1 MGRNIGNN
9 KSKFNTI
16 LTLFS
21 SFIIIVSIIIYF
33 VYFKIPKKEFN
44 PPFMSDQL
52 YVSIDFGNYKSSY
65 AYNFG
70 KGNKIIYG
78 QKRSVPSIVI
88 LNKNNL
94 KGKNFG
100 QKSISSIANYDENEM
115 SNIIYKNNLKLLL
128 SNISKEEYNAYN
140 TNKEQYLINSKA
152 IIEYLKLFSDEII
165 EEINSNGYKYNKG
178 NINWIITAPRI
189 WDDYTKMNLINFAR
203 EAGLYKV
210 ELALESEV
218 AALSIFNDKILD
230 EKLKK
235 NGKIFL
241 LIDLG
246 DYTID
251 ITLNEIFRNNK
262 IKILSMPMGDSLG
275 SMNINND
282 LMEII
287 ENIFGKDVINKAK
300 ELQLDEYLQT
310 VKDLEELKKKYK
322 KNSTDYYE
330 IYAKFERKKYFFEK
344 IKDSFKYIINF
355 CMRRKNFY
363 IYKYDNCTIK
373 FDENKV
379 FLPDELIGKI
389 IQKRVSEII
398 NYIKSKLNS
407 IKKYDYMI
415 LTGGYSNNGILIK
428 EFRNNFRNVHILS
441 NQEYSVLEGSLNYFN
456 NKKRIYSI
464 VSYNTYGMKIENE
477 FKILIKKGDIIKYN
491 FSIEKTFNPNE
502 EDYFCIDFYKSLN
515 DNLSDDDYFGTLK
528 IDLKEYHKD
537 KKEEISL
544 KLNIYFNTYLQIDVS
559 DSTSDEKINSFFIK
573 KKCINYPK
581 ILYK

>member
-1 MGRNIGNN
+1 MEKNIEKK

-21 SFIIIVSIIIYF
+21 LFIFIISIIIYF
-33 VYFKIPKKEFN
+33 IFFLKAKKYNNSHPDILDELN
-44 PPFMSDQL
+44 
-52 YVSIDFGNYKSSY
+52 VSIDFGNYKSSY
-65 AYNFG
+65 AYKFG
-70 KGNKIIYG
+70 KSNKIIYG

-88 LNKNNL
+88 LNKDNL

-115 SNIIYKNNLKLLL
+115 SKIIYKNNLKLLL
-128 SNISKEEYNAYN
+128 NNI
-140 TNKEQYLINSKA
+140 TNITNGEQYLIDSKA
-152 IIEYLKLFSDEII
+152 VIEYLKLFSDEIM
-165 EEINSNGYKYNKG
+165 EEINSYGYKYNKE

-189 WDDYTKMNLINFAR
+189 WDDYSKMNLINFAK
-203 EAGLYKV
+203 EAGMYNAK
-210 ELALESEV
+210 LALESEV
-218 AALSIFNDKILD
+218 ASLSIFNDKILD

-251 ITLNEIFRNNK
+251 ITLNEIVKDNR
-262 IKILSMPMGDSLG
+262 IKILSMPMGESLG

-300 ELQLDEYLQT
+300 ESQFDEYLQT
-310 VKDLEELKKKYK
+310 LKDLGDLKKKYK
-322 KNSTDYYE
+322 KNSTEYYE
-330 IYAKFERKKYFFEK
+330 VYAKFERKKSFTDK
-344 IKDSFKYIINF
+344 IKHSFKHIINYI
-355 CMRRKNFY
+355 MRKKNYDIY
-363 IYKYDNCTIK
+363 IYDNCTIK
-373 FDENKV
+373 IDENKI

-398 NYIKSKLNS
+398 NYIKFKIN
-407 IKKYDYMI
+407 IRKKYDYII
-415 LTGGYSNNGILIK
+415 LTGGYSNNGILIE
-428 EFRNNFRNVHILS
+428 EFRKNFKNVHILS